1 MGTIHNRKSQKEK
14 RQRLRTHMTLA
25 ERVLWCSLKGR
36 QVSGY
41 KFRRQHGV
49 KQYILDF
56 YCPELSLA
64 IEADGES
71 HDTEEAKKYD
81 AKRQLDIEAEGIHFL
96 RFRDDEIIGN
106 PIKVARRIEEEIMRL
121 TAHTAIG
128 NTIEPPL

>member
-1 MGTIHNRKSQKEK
+1 
-14 RQRLRTHMTLA
+14 MTLA